1 MNGEDL
7 ESDLSYFDISDFNT
21 SFPKSKLNGTNFF
34 NIKILFLC
42 YNFDDLHNLL
52 ASYPFS

>member
-7 ESDLSYFDISDFNT
+7 ESALSYFDISDFNT

-34 NIKILFLC
+34 NINILFLC